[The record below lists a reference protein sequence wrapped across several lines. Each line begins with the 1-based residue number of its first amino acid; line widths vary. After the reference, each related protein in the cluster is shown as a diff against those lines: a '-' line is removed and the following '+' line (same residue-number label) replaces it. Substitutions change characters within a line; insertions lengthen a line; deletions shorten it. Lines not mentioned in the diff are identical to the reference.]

1 MAKMIKN
8 VKERKKDKKEKDKC
22 RKKKK
27 RIYIWKEIKTKEMIK
42 EKERWKK
49 NETKKEYL
57 FGRTYN
63 ARKIC
68 KYF

>member
-1 MAKMIKN
+1 
-8 VKERKKDKKEKDKC
+8 
-22 RKKKK
+22 
-27 RIYIWKEIKTKEMIK
+27 MIK

-49 NETKKEYL
+49 NERKKEYL
-57 FGRTYN
+57 FGSTYN